1 MSLIA
6 GGIHGPL
13 CHFDHICE
21 TDLLESAV
29 YVFYIGFELSEDGRS
44 NNRYHLFSF
53 TYVLQNIEGL

>member
-1 MSLIA
+1 MGLIA

-53 TYVLQNIEGL
+53 TYVL